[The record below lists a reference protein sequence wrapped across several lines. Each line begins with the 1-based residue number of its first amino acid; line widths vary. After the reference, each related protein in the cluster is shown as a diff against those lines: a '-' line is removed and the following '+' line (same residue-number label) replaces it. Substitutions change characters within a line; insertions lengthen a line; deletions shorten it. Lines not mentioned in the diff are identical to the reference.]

1 LLRGLADAVADSQMI
16 FRAVL
21 DAMAHPGRIVEVP
34 GPLDVPPPLHPAA
47 AAVCLV
53 LADLET
59 SLWLDRTARTSAAV
73 EFLRF
78 HSGVVIVDTPAAAGF
93 ALIADTASMPAL
105 AEFPQGTDEEPERS
119 ATLIIQVASL
129 DATGGRRLT
138 GPGIESEARL
148 RAGGLPSTFWS
159 EIRDNQ
165 AAFPRGVDLMLVAGA
180 RLAALPRTT
189 RADG

>member
-1 LLRGLADAVADSQMI
+1 MLRGLADPVADSQMI

-34 GPLDVPPPLHPAA
+34 GPLDVPSPLHAAA
-47 AAVCLV
+47 AAVCLALV
-53 LADLET
+53 DFET
-59 SLWLDRTARTSAAV
+59 SLWLDAKARTSAAV
-73 EFLRF
+73 EYLRF
-78 HSGVVIVDTPAAAGF
+78 HSGAVVVDTPAAASF
-93 ALIADTASMPAL
+93 ALIADAASMPAL

-119 ATLIIQVASL
+119 ATLIVQVARL
-129 DATGGRRLT
+129 DATDGRRLT
-138 GPGIESEARL
+138 GPGIAAEARL
-148 RAGGLPSTFWS
+148 RAGGLPPTFWTD
-159 EIRDNQ
+159 IRDNH